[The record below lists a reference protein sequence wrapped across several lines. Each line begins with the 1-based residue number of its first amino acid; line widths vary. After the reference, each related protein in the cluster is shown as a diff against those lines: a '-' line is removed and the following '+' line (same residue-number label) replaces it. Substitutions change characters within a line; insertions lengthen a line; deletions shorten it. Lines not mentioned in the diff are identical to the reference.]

1 MQWRPSAPADGRC
14 SPIAN
19 PRIAVKLRLGKVQS
33 LAATPKEGNHV
44 GIHKSNR
51 TRSHRWGTERPAVR
65 GSHTGEGNAGVFG
78 EAKTGPGVTGV
89 SFSSVPC

>member
-1 MQWRPSAPADGRC
+1 MLRSFCSSDGSRAAAMSEGDRNSAH
-14 SPIAN
+14 
-19 PRIAVKLRLGKVQS
+19 
-33 LAATPKEGNHV
+33 LAATLKEGNHV